1 MADKH
6 KNNAGLINR
15 MREGYELYKKGRL
28 LVRTGDYEEAIS
40 LFRRSAEMEPHFKT
54 FELLGECL
62 LALNRNSEAVGPLA
76 AATTLNRG
84 VRAPSLLAE
93 AFLRNQKFD
102 DAEDFAKLALQRDPR
117 NKRARDVLEKL
128 EANKLLNLDAAKA
141 RRAPKLPS

>member
-1 MADKH
+1 M
-6 KNNAGLINR
+6 
-15 MREGYELYKKGRL
+15 
-28 LVRTGDYEEAIS
+28 
-40 LFRRSAEMEPHFKT
+40 
-54 FELLGECL
+54 
-62 LALNRNSEAVGPLA
+62 GPLA

-93 AFLRNQKFD
+93 AFLRNQKFY

>member
-15 MREGYELYKKGRL
+15 MREGYELYKKGHL

-93 AFLRNQKFD
+93 AFLRNQKCD

-117 NKRARDVLEKL
+117 NKGVRDVLKKS
-128 EANKLLNLDAAKA
+128 EANKMLQSGRGKN
-141 RRAPKLPS
+141 PPHP

>member
-1 MADKH
+1 
-6 KNNAGLINR
+6 

-28 LVRTGDYEEAIS
+28 LMKTGDYEEAIL

-54 FELLGECL
+54 FELLGESL
-62 LALNRNSEAVGPLA
+62 LTLNRISESVGPLA

-102 DAEDFAKLALQRDPR
+102 DAEDFAKIALQRDPG
-117 NKRARDVLEKL
+117 NKRARDVLKSL
-128 EANKLLNLDAAKA
+128 ETNKMLQSGRSKNPP
-141 RRAPKLPS
+141 RP

>member
-1 MADKH
+1 M
-6 KNNAGLINR
+6 NR
-15 MREGYELYKKGRL
+15 MKEGYELYKKGRL
-28 LVRTGDYEEAIS
+28 LAKTGNYEEAVS
-40 LFRRSAEMEPHFKT
+40 LFRKSAVMKPHFKT

-62 LALNRNSEAVGPLA
+62 LALNRISEAVGPLA

-117 NKRARDVLEKL
+117 NKRARDVLAKL
-128 EANKLLNLDAAKA
+128 EANKSVNLDTAKKQ
-141 RRAPKLPS
+141 RAP